1 MLWLRRSLLTGFFVT
16 LPLAVSVTA
25 FVWTFRVVDG
35 WLGPLIES
43 WIAWRVPGLGVV
55 ATLLGVLCVGA
66 VATNVLGRRLVQRA
80 EYWLLQVPVFRTV
93 YAPVRQLMAAFSP
106 DNALGFK
113 HVVMVEEPRRG
124 FVLGF
129 VTREFT
135 VTRGGVEEA
144 LVAVYLPTN
153 HLYLG
158 DIVVYPTSAVS
169 YPNLTVEEGLRVFLT
184 GGMSLPGH
192 VRTGVRAEAGDGRA
206 LSAERRTS

>member
-1 MLWLRRSLLTGFFVT
+1 MAWLRRSLLTGFFVT

-43 WIAWRVPGLGVV
+43 WISWRVPGLGVV

-106 DNALGFK
+106 DNELGFK
-113 HVVMVEEPRRG
+113 HVVMVEEARRG

-135 VTRGGVEEA
+135 VTRGGVEQA

-158 DIVVYPTSAVS
+158 DIVVYPTAAVS

-192 VRTGVRAEAGDGRA
+192 VRTGVREEAGEGRA

>member
-1 MLWLRRSLLTGFFVT
+1 MHWLRRSFLAGFFVT

-35 WLGPLIES
+35 WLAPLIEP
-43 WIAWRVPGLGVV
+43 WLGLRVPGLGVF
-55 ATLLGVLCVGA
+55 ATLLGVLFVGA
-66 VATNVLGRRLVQRA
+66 LTTNVLGKRAVQRA
-80 EYWLLQVPVFRTV
+80 EQWLLQVPVFRTV

-106 DNALGFK
+106 DNEFGFK
-113 HVVMVEEPRRG
+113 HVVLVEEPRRG

-129 VTREFT
+129 VTREFN
-135 VTRGGVEEA
+135 VEHEGGVQA

-169 YPNLTVEEGLRVFLT
+169 YPDLTVEEGLRVFLT
-184 GGMSLPGH
+184 GGMSLPGS
-192 VRTGVRAEAGDGRA
+192 VRTGERADARTSPGD
-206 LSAERRTS
+206 RRTL